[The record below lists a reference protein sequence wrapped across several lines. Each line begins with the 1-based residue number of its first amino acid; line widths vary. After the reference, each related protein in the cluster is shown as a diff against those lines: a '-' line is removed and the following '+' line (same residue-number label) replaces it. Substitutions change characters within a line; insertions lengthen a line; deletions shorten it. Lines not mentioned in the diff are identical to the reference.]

1 MRKLPKPWLYLT
13 VLTTLF
19 AGSVLAQQAPAP
31 STPPAATQ
39 QAPASTTPKTPA
51 AKPKTSTTQKPAPA
65 PLTLKTQK
73 EKFSYALGMNL
84 GTGLKKQEVEVDPT
98 ILARGFRD
106 AFGGGKTALTE
117 DEARTVLMAAQAE
130 LRKKQQEKQQA
141 ESATNKKAGEEFL
154 AANKAKDGVITLP
167 SGLQYKVLTEGTG
180 PKPAATDSVL
190 CNYKGT
196 LIDGTEFDSSYK
208 RGQPATIPVSGVIK
222 AWTEALQMMPVGSKW
237 ELFVPA
243 ELGYGERQAGP
254 QIGPNSTLIFEVELL
269 SIQPK
274 EAPKAAP
281 VAPGDLK
288 DDKAPP
294 PGTAP
299 TPKP

>member
-1 MRKLPKPWLYLT
+1 MRKLLKPSLYLS

-19 AGSVLAQQAPAP
+19 AGSNLAQQAPAQT
-31 STPPAATQ
+31 TPPATAQ
-39 QAPASTTPKTPA
+39 QPSASATPKTPA
-51 AKPKTSTTQKPAPA
+51 AKPRTSTTAKTPV
-65 PLTLKTQK
+65 PLTLKTEK
-73 EKFSYALGMNL
+73 EKFSYALGLNL
-84 GTGLKKQEVEVDPT
+84 GQGLQKQAVEVDPA

-106 AFGGGKTALTE
+106 AFSNGKTLMTE
-117 DEARTVLMAAQAE
+117 EEAKTVLVAAQAA
-130 LRKKQQEKQQA
+130 LRKKQQEKQA
-141 ESATNKKAGEEFL
+141 ADAANNKRLGEEFL
-154 AANKAKDGVITLP
+154 AANKAKDGVVTLP

-222 AWTEALQMMPVGSKW
+222 AWTEALQLMPVGSKW

-254 QIGPNSTLIFEVELL
+254 QIGPNSALVFEVEVL

-274 EAPKAAP
+274 EAPKEAP
-281 VAPGDLK
+281 KVAPSDAPK
-288 DDKAPP
+288 DDKN
-294 PGTAP
+294 P

>member
-1 MRKLPKPWLYLT
+1 MRKPLKPSLFLS

-19 AGSVLAQQAPAP
+19 AGSGLAQQAPAQT
-31 STPPAATQ
+31 TPPATAQ
-39 QAPASTTPKTPA
+39 QPSASTTPKTPA
-51 AKPKTSTTQKPAPA
+51 AKPKTSTTAKTPT
-65 PLTLKTQK
+65 PLTLKTDK

-84 GTGLKKQEVEVDPT
+84 GQGLQKQAVEVDPA

-106 AFGGGKTALTE
+106 AFSNGKTLMTE
-117 DEARTVLMAAQAE
+117 EEAKTVLVAAQTA
-130 LRKKQQEKQQA
+130 LRKKQQEKQVA
-141 ESATNKKAGEEFL
+141 DAANNKKTGEEFL
-154 AANKAKDGVITLP
+154 AANKAKDGVVTLP

-196 LIDGTEFDSSYK
+196 LVDGTEFDSSYK

-222 AWTEALQMMPVGSKW
+222 AWTEALQLMPVGSKW

-254 QIGPNSTLIFEVELL
+254 QIGANSALIFEVELI

-274 EAPKAAP
+274 EAPKDGP
-281 VAPGDLK
+281 KVAPADAPK
-288 DDKAPP
+288 DDKN
-294 PGTAP
+294 P